1 MLKELVIASHNKGK
15 IAEFEQMLRPF
26 GVRVYSAV
34 ELGLPDVEETGATF
48 AENAALKAETLSQI
62 SGKPCLA
69 DDSGL
74 CVEALGGRPGVYSA
88 RYAPNRDFVKA
99 MEMLVEEIRLTKA
112 TDWSAHFACVLALKE
127 PNKVL
132 KLFEGRVN
140 GKIIAEQKGCNGFG
154 FDPVFVPE
162 GFDKTFAE
170 MSADEKKQ
178 ISHRGRAVAKFL
190 QEEFEI

>member
-1 MLKELVIASHNKGK
+1 MVGS
-15 IAEFEQMLRPF
+15 
-26 GVRVYSAV
+26 
-34 ELGLPDVEETGATF
+34 
-48 AENAALKAETLSQI
+48 
-62 SGKPCLA
+62 
-69 DDSGL
+69 
-74 CVEALGGRPGVYSA
+74 
-88 RYAPNRDFVKA
+88 
-99 MEMLVEEIRLTKA
+99 
-112 TDWSAHFACVLALKE
+112 FACVLALKE